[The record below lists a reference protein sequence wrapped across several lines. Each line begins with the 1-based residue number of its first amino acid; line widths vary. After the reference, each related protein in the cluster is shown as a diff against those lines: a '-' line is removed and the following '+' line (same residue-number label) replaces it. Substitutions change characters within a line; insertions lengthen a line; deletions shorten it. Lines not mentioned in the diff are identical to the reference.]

1 MQVLITCILLVT
13 FLENFEFQDRYKVLD
28 FFAGQQR
35 LAHGGRYLGMPS
47 AALDIEFHRN
57 SRVFDINSDAGFAFL
72 VLHQLCF

>member
-1 MQVLITCILLVT
+1 M
-13 FLENFEFQDRYKVLD
+13 LD

-35 LAHGGRYLGMPS
+35 LAHGGRYLGIPS

-72 VLHQLCF
+72 VLHQRWCF